1 MNIGRSAGM
10 TDSEIGKSKNK
21 NLFKVFCKRRVD
33 EPPDI
38 TVAFESL
45 KWIKTFAL
53 HQNVGVEQK
62 ISRTK
67 TKFENAYRC
76 LFVYLNVNNYYDQTQ
91 DSFEWFVI
99 QFYKGGLI
107 NLREE

>member
-1 MNIGRSAGM
+1 MTVISDWIKTELHELGNVNIGRSAGM

-53 HQNVGVEQK
+53 HQHVGVE
-62 ISRTK
+62 
-67 TKFENAYRC
+67 C
-76 LFVYLNVNNYYDQTQ
+76 
-91 DSFEWFVI
+91 
-99 QFYKGGLI
+99 KGQV
-107 NLREE
+107 

>member
-1 MNIGRSAGM
+1 MTVISDWIKTELHELGNVNIGRSAGM

-21 NLFKVFCKRRVD
+21 NSFRVFCKRRVD

-53 HQNVGVEQK
+53 HQNVGVECKPTGK
-62 ISRTK
+62 I
-67 TKFENAYRC
+67 
-76 LFVYLNVNNYYDQTQ
+76 
-91 DSFEWFVI
+91 
-99 QFYKGGLI
+99 
-107 NLREE
+107 

>member
-1 MNIGRSAGM
+1 M

-21 NLFKVFCKRRVD
+21 NSFKVFCKRRVD

-53 HQNVGVEQK
+53 HQNVGVE
-62 ISRTK
+62 
-67 TKFENAYRC
+67 C
-76 LFVYLNVNNYYDQTQ
+76 
-91 DSFEWFVI
+91 
-99 QFYKGGLI
+99 KGQV
-107 NLREE
+107 